1 MKVGNALFKLMSEL
15 GIRQVFGNPG
25 TTELSFLKHMPKDF
39 NYYLALHDGISV
51 GMAEGYYFAT
61 RKPQI
66 VNLHSSPG
74 LTNAM
79 GFIYEA
85 LISRIPLIVLVGQ
98 QYLYRLIDE
107 PVLYGD
113 FIKISQGVV
122 KSAYEIRSEKDAIKT
137 FIRAYKE
144 SITPPYGPVLISLP
158 QDIPD
163 MEVSEGEKV
172 DIPKYFVSGTCDTS
186 AIEFVLDKVKSASSI
201 AIVAGYEVSIFSAHE
216 ELVRLAEK
224 LNAPIYTEPYL
235 SIFPID
241 SSNILF
247 KGPLSRYKAS
257 DVVKELEKYDLV
269 LVIGGWLNYVVFPD
283 VDIRLNIVEV
293 TSDFKEA
300 SKRKW
305 DTIVCNP
312 KDFLIKL
319 YNMLYKGLNKNII
332 KRENRDLELQGDFIT
347 EVFKEMKGYLDKYT
361 IFAEI
366 PTYRDTLIK
375 IIELKPSSLYITRSG
390 LLGWALSALVGY
402 SINGAKVLAI
412 IGDGSFN
419 YTPQALWSAVKYSTR
434 LKVIVINNEGYASLS
449 RHGVEAD
456 WLFPS
461 TSPWK
466 VALAYGFE
474 AKESRDIKNDL
485 KWLFEDDKRK
495 LLEIRLARH

>member
-1 MKVGNALFKLMSEL
+1 MKVGDALFKMMNEL
-15 GIRQVFGNPG
+15 GIRQIFGNPG
-25 TTELSFLKHMPKDF
+25 TTELSFLKYMPKDF
-39 NYYLALHDGISV
+39 NYYLALQDGISV
-51 GMAEGYYFAT
+51 GMAEGYYLAT
-61 RKPQI
+61 RKPQV

-85 LISRIPLIVLVGQ
+85 LISRTPLIVLVGQ
-98 QYLYRLIDE
+98 QYSDRLIDE

-122 KSAYEIRSEKDAIKT
+122 KSAYEIRNGKDAIKT

-163 MEVSEGEKV
+163 VEINEEKINV
-172 DIPKYFVSGTCDTS
+172 PKYFVSGVCDMS
-186 AIEFVLDKVKSASSI
+186 PIEFVLDKIRSANSI
-201 AIVAGYEVSIFSAHE
+201 AIVAGYEVSIFDAYE
-216 ELVRLAEK
+216 ELTKLAEK

-283 VDIRLNIVEV
+283 VDIGLNIVEV
-293 TSDFKEA
+293 ISDSKEA

-312 KDFLIKL
+312 KDFIIKL
-319 YNMLYKGLNKNII
+319 YNMLPESLNKYITR
-332 KRENRDLELQGDFIT
+332 RENISPELNSDFVVDI
-347 EVFKEMKGYLDKYT
+347 FKELKVYLDKYT

-366 PTYRDTLIK
+366 PTYRDALIRT
-375 IIELKPSSLYITRSG
+375 IDLKASSLYITRVG
-390 LLGWALSALVGY
+390 LLGWALSASVGY
-402 SINGAKVLAI
+402 SLSGNKVLTI
-412 IGDGSFN
+412 VGDGSFN
-419 YTPQALWSAVKYSTR
+419 YTPQALWSAVKYNSKM
-434 LKVIVINNEGYASLS
+434 KVIVINNGGYLSLS
-449 RHGVEAD
+449 KHKVEAD

-474 AKESRDIKNDL
+474 ARESRDIKNDL
-485 KWLFEDDKRK
+485 KWLFEDDRRK
-495 LLEIRLARH
+495 LLEIRLTGH